1 MLLLNYFVVVDGV
14 TALLLLELERWLSAR
29 RVDMRRKTNM
39 NSRAFPMMLC
49 PPEAAEK
56 VVFFGENDF
65 NIFAPGVHLH
75 GKCLSWPV

>member
-1 MLLLNYFVVVDGV
+1 MQSEAVSSNFQAG
-14 TALLLLELERWLSAR
+14 RI
-29 RVDMRRKTNM
+29 
-39 NSRAFPMMLC
+39 SRAFPMMLC

-75 GKCLSWPV
+75 GKCLNALPGSETLIYQ